1 MAEQEKR
8 GESSRARKASRY
20 PPSGLWMH
28 EHVLRH
34 GPPKPEDD
42 MIKLIRHAIDSRIT
56 FLDTSDVYGP
66 HTNEILALKGGYREK
81 VQASFKRLDID
92 QIDLYYQ
99 HRIDITVPIEVT
111 MGELKKLVEEGKI
124 KYVGLSKHV
133 VPQLKGTCGSPHY
146 CKQRI
151 EWSPWT
157 VDVEEDIIPTRKNS
171 VIGIVPYSPLGRG
184 FFSLGPKITE
194 NFSQTDFRKQVPRFH
209 PENMDHNKHIF
220 ERVNEMATRKGCT
233 PGQLSTCLG
242 FIIKA
247 TTRAQYQCTTKVKN
261 FNENR
266 EHHG

>member
-1 MAEQEKR
+1 
-8 GESSRARKASRY
+8 
-20 PPSGLWMH
+20 MH

-42 MIKLIRHAIDSRIT
+42 MIKLIRHAIDSGIT

-81 VQASFKRLDID
+81 VQ
-92 QIDLYYQ
+92 
-99 HRIDITVPIEVT
+99 T
-111 MGELKKLVEEGKI
+111 GELKKLVEEGKI

-133 VPQLKGTCGSPHY
+133 VPQSKGTCGSPHY
-146 CKQRI
+146 WQAAYRVV
-151 EWSPWT
+151 T
-157 VDVEEDIIPTRKNS
+157 VDCRCEEDIIPTRSNVERVRKELG
-171 VIGIVPYSPLGRG
+171 IGIVPYSPLGRG

-233 PGQLSTCLG
+233 PGQLALASDSSSRQRRVPNTVHHQSQEL
-242 FIIKA
+242 
-247 TTRAQYQCTTKVKN
+247 Q
-261 FNENR
+261 R
-266 EHHG
+266 E